1 MRRARV
7 GTKLFR
13 HSQMRNLRQKSQIG
27 VIAFDNVR
35 MFHILLLSV
44 TWIHLFTKIKQ
55 ENRNLRDVLDDT

>member
-44 TWIHLFTKIKQ
+44 TWIHLFTEIKQ